1 MSPSAVYRPHA
12 EGPAVATLSPE
23 TMAGAWEGL
32 LTYRFEIISRGDFVP
47 GCLHLPRDAA
57 GSSPL
62 PLLLVQ
68 HGLGQSRSAAALD
81 FTASWVRGGLAV
93 AAIDLPLH
101 GERSSPKLS
110 ERLEEGVGRVRRGE
124 PLDAQSR
131 ALVEEFARQSTSD
144 LVRSLDALLARDEI
158 ASDRVGF
165 LGFDLGAVIGCYLL
179 AHDPRTRAAA
189 LIGAGAGG
197 SLPSLDPARWLA
209 RARGVSVLVATGPH
223 ADAGSGDAAKDL
235 FEAAPEPRRMATLSR
250 DARTLDAKDADE
262 IRAFFDASL

>member
-1 MSPSAVYRPHA
+1 MSASTVYRPHD
-12 EGPAVATLSPE
+12 EGPAVATLSRQP
-23 TMAGAWEGL
+23 MAGAWEGL
-32 LTYRFEIISRGDFVP
+32 RTHRFEIVSRGDFVP
-47 GCLHLPRDAA
+47 GWLHLPPDAA
-57 GSSPL
+57 EAPL

-68 HGLGQSRSAAALD
+68 HGLGESRSTAAFE
-81 FTASWVRGGLAV
+81 FTSDWARAGLAV

-110 ERLEEGVGRVRRGE
+110 ERLAEGLARVRRGE
-124 PLDAQSR
+124 PLDTQTR

-144 LVRSLDALLARDEI
+144 LIRSLDALLARDEI

-179 AHDPRTRAAA
+179 AHDARPRAAA

-197 SLPSLDPARWLA
+197 SLPALDPASWLA
-209 RARGVSVLVATGPH
+209 RASEVSVLIATGEQK
-223 ADAGSGDAAKDL
+223 DAGSGDAAKAL
-235 FEAAPEPRRMATLSR
+235 FEAAPEPRRMATLSG
-250 DARTLDAKDADE
+250 DARTLDAKGADE